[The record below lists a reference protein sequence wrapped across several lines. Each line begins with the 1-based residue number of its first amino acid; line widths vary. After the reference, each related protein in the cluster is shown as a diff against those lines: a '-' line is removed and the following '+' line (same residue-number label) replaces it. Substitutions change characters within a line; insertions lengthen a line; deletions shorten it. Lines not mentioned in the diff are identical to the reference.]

1 MFCNHGL
8 QNDVYFLLES
18 SMSSLEREW
27 MAIVC
32 WESARFK
39 GPDDFN
45 GCGYFHI
52 RLLLIALRH
61 ICRWNEEDLGSEFV

>member
-1 MFCNHGL
+1 
-8 QNDVYFLLES
+8 
-18 SMSSLEREW
+18 MSSLEREW
-27 MAIVC
+27 MAIVS

-39 GPDDFN
+39 GPDDPN